1 VICKLQKED
10 KKDSNNNNSIH
21 TSSTAA
27 SIAPEKRSRMRNEGR
42 RKFRIDT
49 TDVANVVLFLAV
61 FVGLWQ
67 LVTLLEIWP
76 RALLPP
82 PVEVASSI
90 VELIENNSLIIGIG
104 TTLWRLIAGFAISM
118 TIGGVVGLAMVK
130 FQGFG
135 KTMSSFAVG
144 LLTYPSIAWVPFS
157 ILLIGFNDFGILF
170 VVIMASVFSVMIS
183 TYGAMRNIP
192 PIYIRAS
199 KNMGA
204 HGFALFRH
212 VMIPAATPSL
222 IVGVRQAWSFAWHA
236 LIGAEMLI
244 TTLAGLGYILAVGRE
259 FNDMSQ
265 IIAIMITI
273 FAIGLLFDKAVFLR
287 LEEKVRSRWGLN
299 QQSG

>member
-1 VICKLQKED
+1 LI
-10 KKDSNNNNSIH
+10 
-21 TSSTAA
+21 TS
-27 SIAPEKRSRMRNEGR
+27 
-42 RKFRIDT
+42 
-49 TDVANVVLFLAV
+49 
-61 FVGLWQ
+61 
-67 LVTLLEIWP
+67 
-76 RALLPP
+76 
-82 PVEVASSI
+82 
-90 VELIENNSLIIGIG
+90 NSLIIGIA
-104 TTLWRLIAGFAISM
+104 TTLWRLVAGFAIS
-118 TIGGVVGLAMVK
+118 IAVGGVVGLAMVK

-144 LLTYPSIAWVPFS
+144 LLTFPSIAWIPFA
-157 ILLIGFNDFGILF
+157 ILLIGFNDLGILF
-170 VVIMASVFSVMIS
+170 VVVMASVFSVMIS
-183 TYGAMRNIP
+183 TYGAIRNVP

-222 IVGVRQAWSFAWHA
+222 IGGMRQAWSFAWHA

-265 IIAIMITI
+265 IIAVMITI
-273 FAIGLLFDKAVFLR
+273 FAIGLLFDKAIFLR

-299 QQSG
+299 QHAE

>member
-1 VICKLQKED
+1 MICRLLKEND
-10 KKDSNNNNSIH
+10 NDNSAATLAT
-21 TSSTAA
+21 TSSGAG
-27 SIAPEKRSRMRNEGR
+27 KRSSLRNEGR
-42 RKFRIDT
+42 KKYRFDT
-49 TDVANVVLFLAV
+49 TDVANVALFLAI

-67 LVTLLEIWP
+67 LVTLLELWP
-76 RALLPP
+76 KTLLPP
-82 PVEVASSI
+82 PAQVAISI
-90 VELIENNSLIIGIG
+90 SELITNNSLIIGIA
-104 TTLWRLIAGFAISM
+104 TSLWRLAAGFAIS
-118 TIGGVVGLAMVK
+118 IAVGGVVGLAMVK

-144 LLTYPSIAWVPFS
+144 LLTFPSIAWIPFS

-170 VVIMASVFSVMIS
+170 VVVMASVFSVMIS
-183 TYGAMRNIP
+183 TYGAIRNVP

-204 HGFALFRH
+204 QGFALFRH

-222 IVGVRQAWSFAWHA
+222 IGGIRQAWSFAWHA

-244 TTLAGLGYILAVGRE
+244 TTLSGLGYILAVGRE

-265 IIAIMITI
+265 IIAVMITI
-273 FAIGLLFDKAVFLR
+273 FAIGLLFDRIIFLR

-299 QQSG
+299 QHTE

>member
-1 VICKLQKED
+1 LLKED
-10 KKDSNNNNSIH
+10 KNDNTADAATT
-21 TSSTAA
+21 TSTIDAGKSTRRIGGTKTYRVDITD
-27 SIAPEKRSRMRNEGR
+27 IAN
-42 RKFRIDT
+42 FT
-49 TDVANVVLFLAV
+49 LFVAV

-67 LVTLLEIWP
+67 LVTLLELWP
-76 RALLPP
+76 KTLLPSP
-82 PVEVASSI
+82 TQVAISI
-90 VELIENNSLIIGIG
+90 GELIANNSLALGIG
-104 TTLWRLIAGFAISM
+104 TTLWRLAAGFAISIAM
-118 TIGGVVGLAMVK
+118 GGVVGLAMVK

-144 LLTYPSIAWVPFS
+144 LLTFPSIAWVPFS

-170 VVIMASVFSVMIS
+170 VVVMASVFSVMIS
-183 TYGAMRNIP
+183 TYSAVRNVP

-204 HGFALFRH
+204 YGFALFRH

-222 IVGVRQAWSFAWHA
+222 IMGIRQAWSFAWHA

-244 TTLAGLGYILAVGRE
+244 TTLYGLGHVLAIGRE

-265 IIAIMITI
+265 IIAVMITI
-273 FAIGLLFDKAVFLR
+273 FVIGLLFDRIIFLR

-299 QQSG
+299 QRTV